1 MKLPKE
7 CQKVGKQKA
16 ERSCKR
22 AIQKHSLTFRNL
34 SVECFKE
41 ATCTRTIKK
50 DCPDENPG
58 QIRSHRSMNADGD
71 TRGSRRYVALDI
83 HKQYCVVAGVDREGR
98 VLLQPVR
105 VEHADLEGWLKQSL
119 RESDHV
125 VIESTTN
132 AWHVYDLLL
141 PLAEQVLVAN
151 PIQVKQIANARVKT
165 DIRDTLILARLLAA
179 NLVPEVW
186 VPPLQVR
193 QLRQLLS
200 QRRQFVETHTQILNR
215 MHSVAHRHHLR
226 HPAGKRFNEKNT
238 TWQKD
243 KRLSQIEQFQLGL
256 EMENRVYI
264 EKQISRIGKEVAKLS
279 HQKPWA
285 DSMTYLMQLPGFGVI
300 TAMTILAAIGEVQ
313 RFGTAKH
320 LASYSGLTSGL
331 DQSGTHLIQKGIT
344 KEGRK
349 ELRWALVEVA
359 QRAVKSDP
367 VWKRKFQEMEKRMHR
382 NQAMVAVARQ
392 LLELVWYVLTRRQPY
407 RYFSPERIAYK
418 YLTWA
423 WQMDEQAR
431 AGLTRQQFARYYLMR
446 LGIGHDLTRVA
457 LNPKYTRKLASEAE
471 LLALR
476 PELNHI
482 E

>member
-1 MKLPKE
+1 
-7 CQKVGKQKA
+7 
-16 ERSCKR
+16 
-22 AIQKHSLTFRNL
+22 
-34 SVECFKE
+34 
-41 ATCTRTIKK
+41 
-50 DCPDENPG
+50 
-58 QIRSHRSMNADGD
+58 MNADGD

-151 PIQVKQIANARVKT
+151 PIQVKQIARARVKT

-300 TAMTILAAIGEVQ
+300 TGMTVLAAIGEIQ
-313 RFGTAKH
+313 RFDSARH
-320 LASYSGLTSGL
+320 LASYSGLTPGL
-331 DQSGTHLIQKGIT
+331 EQSGTKYREKGIT

-431 AGLTRQQFARYYLMR
+431 DGLTRQQFARYYLMR

-457 LNPKYTRKLASEAE
+457 LNPKYPRKLASKAE